1 MAVLE
6 VKPRQMV
13 SPSRMKLSADG
24 SSTRWWHCAV
34 VHVGAT
40 WHGVVGSRVSVD
52 IAVSV
57 LLPVSRSLRK
67 SSMSKS
73 VSSSSAVVDGGDGES
88 GVMVISCSGGSRA
101 VS

>member
-24 SSTRWWHCAV
+24 PSTRLWLCDV
-34 VHVGAT
+34 VHAGAT
-40 WHGVVGSRVSVD
+40 WQVVVGSRVSAD
-52 IAVSV
+52 IVVPV
-57 LLPVSRSLRK
+57 LLLLSRSLRK

-73 VSSSSAVVDGGDGES
+73 ESSSSVVGDEGDGEAA
-88 GVMVISCSGGSRA
+88 VRMISCSGGSRV

>member
-1 MAVLE
+1 ME

-24 SSTRWWHCAV
+24 PSTRWWHCAV
-34 VHVGAT
+34 VHAGAT
-40 WHGVVGSRVSVD
+40 WQVVVGSRVSVD

-73 VSSSSAVVDGGDGES
+73 ESSSSVVGDEGDGEAA
-88 GVMVISCSGGSRA
+88 VRMISCSGGSRV

>member
-1 MAVLE
+1 ME

-24 SSTRWWHCAV
+24 PSTRWWPCAV
-34 VHVGAT
+34 DPVVHAGAT
-40 WHGVVGSRVSVD
+40 WQVVVGSRVSAD

-73 VSSSSAVVDGGDGES
+73 ESSSSAVGDEGDGEAA
-88 GVMVISCSGGSRA
+88 VRMISCSGGSGV